1 TDTAPACSAILACS
15 AFVTSMITPP
25 LSISARP
32 VLTRSVATSAI
43 TLDCTARAAARP
55 RPIPGTWLAALG
67 EEAGDGVRE
76 RPRLLD
82 EDEVPAVGEQHELGT
97 VDTRSDLARV
107 HGAADE
113 VVLAGDHE
121 RLRPDPRQLR
131 QKVEGPEHL
140 VVEQLERVADRDL
153 LLQRPDVLA
162 LGVAVG
168 REVER
173 QLAQHDPGQLL
184 VGLPVAGLL
193 LLERRHPVLE
203 PGLVRPK

>member
-1 TDTAPACSAILACS
+1 MTGMVTASWISLIFCGSAMRATPPSTRMSAGTRSSAMTDTAPASSAILACS

-121 RLRPDPRQLR
+121 RLRPDPR
-131 QKVEGPEHL
+131 
-140 VVEQLERVADRDL
+140 
-153 LLQRPDVLA
+153 
-162 LGVAVG
+162 
-168 REVER
+168 
-173 QLAQHDPGQLL
+173 
-184 VGLPVAGLL
+184 
-193 LLERRHPVLE
+193 
-203 PGLVRPK
+203 